1 MMIQN
6 GEKNTISNIGF
17 RIVKD
22 FKRADSK
29 IIEGFKGIATP
40 NIGDVMGRFRAM
52 DYRIK
57 TINKPGI
64 HIVGNAFTV
73 RTHPSD
79 NLLVHKA
86 MDLAKPG
93 DIIVIDACGDM
104 GNAILGELMCHY
116 AKVKQIAG
124 YIVDG
129 PIRDLQAIAEMGFPV
144 FARGGTPRGPYKEGP
159 GEINTTISCGNVPVN
174 PGDIIVADDDGIV
187 VIPIEDANNVL
198 EKAKAVQQKE
208 AGIIQAIYNGT
219 WDRSWVDETLMQ
231 KECEIID

>member
-1 MMIQN
+1 MSSVGFN
-6 GEKNTISNIGF
+6 SNVGF
-17 RIVKD
+17 RVIKD
-22 FKRADSK
+22 FKRVNSE
-29 IIEGFKGIATP
+29 IIDGFEEIATP

-57 TINKPGI
+57 SINKPGI

-116 AKVKQIAG
+116 AKVKGIGG

-129 PIRDLQAIAEMGFPV
+129 PVRDLKGISDLGFPV

-174 PGDIIVADDDGIV
+174 PGDIIVADDDGIIV
-187 VIPIEDANNVL
+187 VPKEDATEVL
-198 EKAKAVQQKE
+198 KNAKDVQKRE
-208 AGIIQAIYNGT
+208 SRIIQSIYDGN
-219 WDRSWVDETLMQ
+219 WDRSWVDEVLA
-231 KECEIID
+231 KKGCEVIE